1 MAKRVLI
8 EQAQNGYVVRCG
20 GQQSLSEAPLHLV
33 ATWSELLEI
42 LERYLNET
50 PTGAFGERDSFP
62 VQALPGGSMGPATA
76 LERHNRS
83 IAPTVRAT

>member
-8 EQAQNGYVVRCG
+8 ELAQNGFVVRCG
-20 GQQSLSEAPLHLV
+20 GQQSLSDAPLHLV
-33 ATWSELLEI
+33 ATWPELLDV

-50 PTGAFGERDSFP
+50 PTGAFGDRDSFP
-62 VQALPGGSMGPATA
+62 VQALPSASMGKTAA

-83 IAPTVRAT
+83 VAPTIRIS